1 MVPASHITD
10 TKKALLS
17 GLCWRFFSGSSPL
30 VQLYLFLPC
39 LYHLHLLY
47 NIKPRRQV
55 YNKSWVLWVGSIKPQ
70 MYLNLQQSPASVCNQ
85 ELNPHIIHTCIWS
98 VPAVVSAGW
107 GSLFLKF
114 LTHYTEIQLSKS
126 FYNHA
131 RKQILR
137 NVCTKTFLLMLY
149 TYNYLPVIFCP
160 RFAVYQS
167 CKYGWWTVHLV
178 LYSDMH
184 NTGYHLLHNWSAW
197 YFFCGHDKLTSR
209 ISRYVEHPNFN

>member
-1 MVPASHITD
+1 MPASPTD

-17 GLCWRFFSGSSPL
+17 GLCWRFFSGSSPH

-47 NIKPRRQV
+47 NIKPRSQV

-70 MYLNLQQSPASVCNQ
+70 MYLNLQQSLASVCNQ

-114 LTHYTEIQLSKS
+114 LAHYTEIQLSKS

-137 NVCTKTFLLMLY
+137 NVCTKPFFANDLHLELSSCYFLPTLCCLSV
-149 TYNYLPVIFCP
+149 LQI
-160 RFAVYQS
+160 
-167 CKYGWWTVHLV
+167 WLV
-178 LYSDMH
+178 NCAPGSVF
-184 NTGYHLLHNWSAW
+184 W
-197 YFFCGHDKLTSR
+197 YA
-209 ISRYVEHPNFN
+209 